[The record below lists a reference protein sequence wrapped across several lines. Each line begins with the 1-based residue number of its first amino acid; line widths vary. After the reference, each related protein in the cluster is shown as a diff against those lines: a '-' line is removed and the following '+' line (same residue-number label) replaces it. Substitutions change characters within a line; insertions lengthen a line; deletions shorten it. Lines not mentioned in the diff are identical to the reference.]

1 MPLISSNRLS
11 IAARLSKV
19 EAVSIAVLAAASLW
33 SRFIAASVHTP
44 TSALHLFTTNHL
56 QSQLFP
62 TFPNA
67 NESGQVALQC
77 FYLVPRCVQSL
88 LLVPD
93 HE

>member
-11 IAARLSKV
+11 IAALLSKV

-56 QSQLFP
+56 KSQLFP
-62 TFPNA
+62 SFPNA

-77 FYLVPRCVQSL
+77 FYLVPRSVQYL
-88 LLVPD
+88 LLVTD